1 MKTDYLKILKAF
13 VSKDE
18 LKQALMG
25 VFYDASENVFV
36 ATDGHK
42 LVKITNRIEI
52 TNHSS
57 LSVIIPLFVFEMFYK
72 YEQKYKRMESYV
84 HSLKI
89 EDGRI
94 AIMLDDELKLQEK
107 LINEQYPDFNA
118 VIPKERQDS
127 DANVGINFDYMSGV
141 ASAFK
146 QGCAPHFR
154 LNIGSNISPLLMY
167 PYMFDEMHS
176 TKTTILIMPVRI

>member
-18 LKQALMG
+18 LKPALMG
-25 VFYDASENVFV
+25 VFY
-36 ATDGHK
+36 
-42 LVKITNRIEI
+42 
-52 TNHSS
+52 
-57 LSVIIPLFVFEMFYK
+57 
-72 YEQKYKRMESYV
+72 
-84 HSLKI
+84 
-89 EDGRI
+89 
-94 AIMLDDELKLQEK
+94 
-107 LINEQYPDFNA
+107 
-118 VIPKERQDS
+118 